1 MNNLK
6 IVIIAQTIYP
16 NLSPRAHR
24 ATQLAIELA
33 QRGHNV
39 VLYALLGNYD
49 YTEFSKKTTI
59 RIKSLGTSKFGCPN
73 SDNIRKENLFSKIIK
88 KILGKYISFP
98 GIELIPMIKEVL
110 SNEKKID
117 LLITIAK
124 PYEIHWG
131 TALCKNKD
139 VKCWI
144 SDCGDPFMG
153 NPFPKPPFYF
163 EYIEKYWCRRTDY
176 ITVPIEEAKKA
187 YYEEFQNKI
196 RVIPQGFDFSNL
208 KIADYIPNDVPTF
221 AYSGIVYK
229 NLRDPSVFLEYL
241 CSIDYE
247 FKFIVYTRSPRFFDN
262 YKSRL
267 GEKIDIRDYVP
278 RKKLL
283 YELSKMD
290 FLINFQ
296 NNSGV
301 QQPSKL
307 IDYALTGRPIINISN
322 DFKEQD
328 NFDLFMT
335 GDYSRKV
342 NINNLED
349 YNIKNVSNQFLN
361 LYFEKIHNDSNI

>member
-6 IVIIAQTIYP
+6 IVIISQVIHP
-16 NLSPRAHR
+16 SLLPRAHR

-33 QRGHNV
+33 QKGHNV

-49 YTEFSKKTTI
+49 YTEFSKKTNI
-59 RIKSLGTSKFGCPN
+59 RIKNLGISKFGCIN
-73 SDNIRKENLFSKIIK
+73 SDGKANNFFLYKIIRKLV
-88 KILGKYISFP
+88 GKYLSFP
-98 GIELIPMIKEVL
+98 EVELIPMVKEVL
-110 SNEKKID
+110 NKEKKID

-131 TALCKNKD
+131 AALCKNKD

-153 NPFPKPPFYF
+153 NPFSKPPFYF
-163 EYIEKYWCRRTDY
+163 KYIEKYWCRKTDY
-176 ITVPIEEAKKA
+176 ITVPITEAKKA

-196 RVIPQGFDFSNL
+196 RIIPQGFDFSNVKL
-208 KIADYIPNDVPTF
+208 VNYTPNNIPTF

-229 NLRDPSVFLEYL
+229 NLRDPSRFLEYL
-241 CSIDYE
+241 CSLDYK
-247 FKFIVYTRSPRFFDN
+247 FKFIVYTKSNSFFYN
-262 YKSRL
+262 YKNRL
-267 GEKIDIRDYVP
+267 GDKLEIRNYIP
-278 RKKLL
+278 REKLL

-322 DFKEQD
+322 DFKERED
-328 NFDLFMT
+328 FDLFMK
-335 GDYSRKV
+335 GDYSGNYV
-342 NINNLED
+342 INNLQD
-349 YNIKNVSNQFLN
+349 YNIKNVAEQFLT
-361 LYFEKIHNDSNI
+361 LYMEKMNNK

>member
-6 IVIIAQTIYP
+6 IVIIAQCIYP
-16 NLSPRAHR
+16 SLLPRAHR
-24 ATQLAIELA
+24 ATQLATELA
-33 QRGHNV
+33 KRGHEV
-39 VLYALLGNYD
+39 IVYALLGNYD
-49 YTEFSKKTTI
+49 YTDFSKETNLQ
-59 RIKSLGTSKFGCPN
+59 IKNLGTSKFGCLS
-73 SDNIRKENLFSKIIK
+73 SDGIEKNNILYKIIRKII
-88 KILGKYISFP
+88 GKYISFP
-98 GIELIPMIKEVL
+98 EGEIIPMIKEVL
-110 SNEKKID
+110 SKEKKID

-153 NPFPKPPFYF
+153 NPFSKPPFYF
-163 EYIEKYWCRRTDY
+163 KNIEKYWCRRTDY

-196 RVIPQGFDFSNL
+196 RVIPQGFDFSNVKL
-208 KIADYIPNDVPTF
+208 ADYIPNNIPTF

-229 NLRDPSVFLEYL
+229 NLRDPTTFMEYL
-241 CSIDYE
+241 CSLDHE
-247 FKFIVYTRSPRFFDN
+247 FKFIVYTKSTFFDN

-267 GEKIDIRDYVP
+267 EEKIDIRDYIP
-278 RKKLL
+278 REKLL

-322 DFKEQD
+322 DFKERE
-328 NFDLFMT
+328 NFDLFMK
-335 GDYSRKV
+335 GDYSNSYK
-342 NINNLED
+342 INNLED
-349 YNIKNVSNQFLN
+349 YNIKNVAEQFLK
-361 LYFEKIHNDSNI
+361 LYIEKINNRK